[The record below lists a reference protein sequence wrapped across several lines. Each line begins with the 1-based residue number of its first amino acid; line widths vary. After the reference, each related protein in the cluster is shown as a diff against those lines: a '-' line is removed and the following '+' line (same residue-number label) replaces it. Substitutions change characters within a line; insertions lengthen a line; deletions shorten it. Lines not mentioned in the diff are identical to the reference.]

1 MGEMKEISI
10 NIPNLGEAEETSIIE
25 VNISVGDKVRIDDP
39 LIVLESEKAAM
50 EVPAEM
56 EGEITELYVKEGD
69 IVKEGE
75 PFLKILSTSE
85 LKPDIKIEKTENE
98 EKNNVAPLEKKNLL
112 HKNKNINLQNINAG
126 PAVRKYARELELNLN
141 KIDGTGKNGRI
152 TKEDLKNYIHN
163 STTDQNLYEADE
175 KALKEQGDYEIV
187 SLSKIRSIGANN
199 LHKSWIT
206 IPHVT
211 HFEEISLTNYE
222 NQFKSKNISV
232 LAFISQV
239 VAISLGIDEHK
250 ILNSSLLKG
259 GKVMKKNYVNLGIAV
274 DTNDGLVVP
283 VIKNANRLTAL
294 DIDQNI
300 ALLAEKARSKKLLQ
314 NDLTGATFTI
324 SSLGK
329 IGGTGFT
336 PIINPPEVG
345 IIAISRT
352 KKSPRYKDNEVVF
365 ENLLPISLSYD
376 HRVINGVDAGKFL
389 MKVKEL
395 AELMQADYIYKL
407 KDG

>member
-1 MGEMKEISI
+1 MGEMKKINL
-10 NIPNLGEAEETSIIE
+10 NIPALGEAQETSIIE
-25 VNISVGDKVRIDDP
+25 VNVSVGDKVSIDDP

-50 EVPAEM
+50 EVPAELA
-56 EGEITELYVKEGD
+56 GEITEIYVKEGD
-69 IVKEGE
+69 LVREGE

-85 LKPDIKIEKTENE
+85 PDSKKKIEDIKKE
-98 EKNNVAPLEKKNLL
+98 EKNNIATPEKKNIFQ
-112 HKNKNINLQNINAG
+112 KNENINFENINAG
-126 PAVRKYARELELNLN
+126 PAVRKYARELELNLS
-141 KIDGTGKNGRI
+141 KIEGTGKNGRI
-152 TKEDLKNYIHN
+152 TKEDLKNYIHKEK
-163 STTDQNLYEADE
+163 SDKNLYEADE
-175 KALKEQGDYEIV
+175 IALKEQGEYEIIE
-187 SLSKIRSIGANN
+187 LSKIRNIGADN

-222 NQFKSKNISV
+222 NQFKPKNISV

-239 VAISLGIDEHK
+239 VAITLALDEHK
-250 ILNSSLLKG
+250 ILNSSLLQG
-259 GKVMKKNYVNLGIAV
+259 GRVMKKNYVNLGIAV
-274 DTNDGLVVP
+274 DTKDGLVVP
-283 VIKNANRLTAL
+283 VIKNANKLKAS

-300 ALLAEKARSKKLLQ
+300 TQLAEKARGKKLRQ
-314 NDLTGATFTI
+314 DDLAGATFTI

-352 KKSPRYKDNEVVF
+352 KKSPEYKDNKIVL
-365 ENLLPISLSYD
+365 ENFLPISLSYD
-376 HRVINGVDAGKFL
+376 HRVINGADAGKFL

-407 KDG
+407 KD